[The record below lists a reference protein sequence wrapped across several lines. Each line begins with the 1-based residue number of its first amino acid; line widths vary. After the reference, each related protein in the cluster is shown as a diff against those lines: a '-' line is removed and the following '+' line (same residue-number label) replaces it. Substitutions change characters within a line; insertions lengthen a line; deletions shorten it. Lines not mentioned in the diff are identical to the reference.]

1 MSIQSAQ
8 FKGNNYV
15 PVTVVVPCFRCKETI
30 QRAVKSVWKQTRRPS
45 EVILI
50 DDASGDGTLA
60 ALHSLSVEYP
70 NWIKIITFEKNKG
83 CASARNAGW
92 NAATEEYIAFLDA
105 DDSWHPEKLAVQYD
119 IMRMNPD
126 IALTG
131 HPYQVFLPG
140 QVLPLVDLS
149 LCVAKRTGSINLC
162 LRNRF
167 STPTVMLKKNLP
179 FRFKE
184 GKRFSEDYDLWLQI
198 VFSGFPAYTING
210 RMTYL
215 HKAPYGESGLSAN
228 LWAMEKGELD
238 SFLSLYH
245 TKKILLPMLC
255 LLGSFSLAKYAM
267 RLLIVFIR
275 YVSLRLV

>member
-1 MSIQSAQ
+1 M
-8 FKGNNYV
+8 
-15 PVTVVVPCFRCKETI
+15 VPCFRCQQTI
-30 QRAVKSVWKQTRRPS
+30 QRAVKSVWRQKKRPS

-50 DDASGDGTLA
+50 DDASDDGTLT
-60 ALHSLSVEYP
+60 ALHSLSKEHP
-70 NWIKIITFEKNKG
+70 NWIKIITFKENKG

-92 NAATEEYIAFLDA
+92 DASTEEYIAFLDA
-105 DDSWHPEKLAVQYD
+105 DDSWHPEKLAVQYEF
-119 IMRMNPD
+119 MRRNPD

-131 HPYQVFLPG
+131 HPYQVLLAD
-140 QVLPLVDLS
+140 QVLHSVDLS
-149 LCVAKRTGSINLC
+149 LCRAKRTSRMSLC

-184 GKRFSEDYDLWLQI
+184 GKRFSEDYHLWLEI
-198 VFSGFPAYTING
+198 VFSGFPAYFINS

-215 HKAPYGESGLSAN
+215 HKAPYGERGLSAN

-245 TKKILLPMLC
+245 TKKILLPTLC
-255 LLGSFSLAKYAM
+255 FLEGFSLVKYAIRFLKVLIRSFSK
-267 RLLIVFIR
+267 RFG
-275 YVSLRLV
+275 

>member
-1 MSIQSAQ
+1 
-8 FKGNNYV
+8 
-15 PVTVVVPCFRCKETI
+15 
-30 QRAVKSVWKQTRRPS
+30 
-45 EVILI
+45 
-50 DDASGDGTLA
+50 
-60 ALHSLSVEYP
+60 
-70 NWIKIITFEKNKG
+70 
-83 CASARNAGW
+83 
-92 NAATEEYIAFLDA
+92 
-105 DDSWHPEKLAVQYD
+105 
-119 IMRMNPD
+119 
-126 IALTG
+126 
-131 HPYQVFLPG
+131 
-140 QVLPLVDLS
+140 
-149 LCVAKRTGSINLC
+149 
-162 LRNRF
+162 
-167 STPTVMLKKNLP
+167 MLKKNLP